1 MKQRNMTLGKRL
13 LIVLAISA
21 VALVH
26 SLTFTGT
33 TPTVTAMTPCQDE
46 CEADLMAQRQACLSS
61 GLPPLEVIQCYQ
73 DARDAFDLCME
84 SCQ

>member
-1 MKQRNMTLGKRL
+1 MRQRSTTLSKKL
-13 LIVLAISA
+13 PLALAMI
-21 VALVH
+21 ALTVVY
-26 SLTFTGT
+26 SLTFTRPIT
-33 TPTVTAMTPCQDE
+33 SAAVLTPCQDE
-46 CEADLMAQRQACLSS
+46 CEADLMAQRAACLSS